1 MARFVFLRRG
11 LLRGRRPIWTLW
23 LAVLPL
29 LLSGCAVSE
38 KRAVPPA
45 QGRPAL
51 EATADQLI
59 AQYNQHARA
68 GRSINAGVEIVP
80 VAGSSYCGVIE
91 EYDDVRGLILA
102 QKPADCRR
110 MGQAPGVAKNVFD
123 MLRDG

>member
-1 MARFVFLRRG
+1 MARFVFLRRR
-11 LLRGRRPIWTLW
+11 LLRGPRPIWTLW

-45 QGRPAL
+45 QVRPAL

-59 AQYNQHARA
+59 AQYNQQARA

-80 VAGSSYCGVIE
+80 VAGLSPKGCIGKDY
-91 EYDDVRGLILA
+91 DVRAFILG
-102 QKPADCRR
+102 P
-110 MGQAPGVAKNVFD
+110 
-123 MLRDG
+123 